1 MITISNKGISNGNIT
16 LTEVNSSVVRKLIE
30 ENHYSHKCTPNHF
43 LSFDINNGLGAIQ
56 LGFGIRPHI
65 KSSVSKL
72 IDKKNYC
79 EFDRMWVDDKLP
91 KNSESQII
99 SLLLRYIKIKYPEIK
114 FIITYADGSAG
125 NRGVIYQATNG
136 IEIKPILCDF
146 YQTEQGE
153 RIHPVSMWH
162 RHKTRAWK
170 FLQEQ
175 YPNIKHIKGTVKN
188 PIYQFRY
195 VYVLDKK
202 LRKKFLEEL
211 GIKRLN

>member
-1 MITISNKGISNGNIT
+1 MENKSITNGFII
-16 LTEVNSSVVRKLIE
+16 LTEVASSKVRKLIE

-43 LSFDINNGLGAIQ
+43 LSFDINNGLGGIQ

-72 IDKKNYC
+72 ITKDNYC
-79 EFDRMWVDDKLP
+79 EFDRMWVDDRLP

-99 SLLLRYIKIKYPEIK
+99 SLLLKYLKINYPRIK
-114 FIITYADGSAG
+114 FVVTYADGSVG
-125 NRGVIYQATNG
+125 NRGIIYQATNG

-146 YQTEQGE
+146 YETEDGE

-162 RHKTRAWK
+162 RHKTRAWS
-170 FLQEQ
+170 FLQKE
-175 YPNIKHIKGTVKN
+175 YPNIKHIKGTKKK
-188 PIYQFRY
+188 PIYQYRY

-202 LRKKFLEEL
+202 LRKQFLKEL
-211 GIKRLN
+211 GISRLN